1 MKSEETFKV
10 GLQQQSLT
18 RECVEQVPELVRV
31 GVEVGEG
38 DHAGD
43 VLAVE
48 VVVGGVDVARAPVR
62 VVVAVGARA
71 EGTVLPQRRCGPV
84 IVVMAGRYDMM
95 KIATKCRR

>member
-1 MKSEETFKV
+1 MT
-10 GLQQQSLT
+10 LSLT

-71 EGTVLPQRRCGPV
+71 EGTVLPQRRCRPV
-84 IVVMAGRYDMM
+84 IVVMAGRYDTM
-95 KIATKCRR
+95 KIETKCRR

>member
-1 MKSEETFKV
+1 M
-10 GLQQQSLT
+10 
-18 RECVEQVPELVRV
+18 RV
-31 GVEVGEG
+31 SVEVGEG

-71 EGTVLPQRRCGPV
+71 EGPVLPQRRCRPV
-84 IVVMAGRYDMM
+84 IVVMAGRYDTM
-95 KIATKCRR
+95 KIATKCRTLKTPT